1 MTTGAPLLLG
11 STTMELIVVTGL
23 SGAGRHSVMG
33 ALEDSGCT
41 ALDNVPPRLL
51 EPLLELESKLQPS
64 HDRLVV
70 GMDSRQADFVQEFDP
85 LLERLRAGNVP
96 VQVVFVEADDDVLL
110 RRYSETRRPHH
121 LALLGTAGEGIRR
134 EREILAPIRAMATT
148 ILDTSRLNLSEL
160 RLRIAALVPTLPTRS
175 TAVRLLS
182 FGFKRGVPAD
192 VDVVL
197 DARFLPNP
205 YYIEALKPLTGRDWP
220 VQEYLLE
227 SPDFREFLERTEAW
241 LRWSLPLVQQE
252 GRAYHTLAI
261 GCTGGQH
268 RSVALVEM
276 LARRLEREVASL
288 TVRHRELDS

>member
-1 MTTGAPLLLG
+1 
-11 STTMELIVVTGL
+11 MELIVVTGL
-23 SGAGRHSVMG
+23 SGAGRHSVLG
-33 ALEDSGCT
+33 ALEDTGCT
-41 ALDNVPPRLL
+41 ALDNVPVRLL
-51 EPLLELESKLQPS
+51 EPLMELESKLQAS

-70 GMDSRQADFVQEFDP
+70 GMDSRQADFASEFGP
-85 LLERLRAGNVP
+85 LLERLRIGNTP
-96 VQVVFVEADDDVLL
+96 VQVVFVEASDDILL

-134 EREILAPIRAMATT
+134 ERELLAPIRALATT
-148 ILDTSRLNLSEL
+148 ILDTSHLSLSEL
-160 RLRIAALVPTLPTRS
+160 RLRIAALVPHLPTRH

-192 VDVVL
+192 ADVIL

-205 YYIEALKPLTGRDWP
+205 YYVEALKPLNGKDWP

-227 SPDFREFLERTEAW
+227 APEFREFLQRAEDW

-276 LARRLEREVASL
+276 LAHRLRNDVAALSI
-288 TVRHRELDS
+288 RHRELDG

>member
-1 MTTGAPLLLG
+1 
-11 STTMELIVVTGL
+11 MELIVVTGL

-51 EPLLELESKLQPS
+51 EPLLELESKLQPNRE
-64 HDRLVV
+64 RLVV
-70 GMDSRQADFVQEFDP
+70 GMDSRQPEFPEEFGP
-85 LLERLRAGNVP
+85 LLERLQHQRVR
-96 VQVVFVEADDDVLL
+96 VQVVFVEAGDEVLL

-121 LALLGTAGEGIRR
+121 LALLGTAGEGIQR
-134 EREILAPIRAMATT
+134 ERELLAPIRALATT
-148 ILDTSRLNLSEL
+148 ILDTSQLSLSEL
-160 RLRIAALVPTLPTRS
+160 RLRIAALVPQVPTR
-175 TAVRLLS
+175 TTTVRLLS
-182 FGFKRGVPAD
+182 FGYKRGIPAD
-192 VDVVL
+192 ADVIL

-205 YYIEALKPLTGRDWP
+205 FYIEALKPLTGRDGP

-227 SPDFREFLERTEAW
+227 SPEFLEFLKRAEAW

-268 RSVALVEM
+268 RSVALVEL
-276 LARRLEREVASL
+276 LAQRLKPDVAAL
-288 TVRHRELDS
+288 TVRHRELDG

>member
-1 MTTGAPLLLG
+1 L
-11 STTMELIVVTGL
+11 
-23 SGAGRHSVMG
+23 G

-41 ALDNVPPRLL
+41 ALDNVPSRLL
-51 EPLLELESKLQPS
+51 EPLLELESKLTPG

-70 GMDSRQADFVQEFDP
+70 GMDSRQVEFAQEFGP
-85 LLERLRAGNVP
+85 LLERLRSSNIP
-96 VQVVFVEADDDVLL
+96 VQVVFVEAVDEVLL
-110 RRYSETRRPHH
+110 RRFSETRRPHH
-121 LALLGTAGEGIRR
+121 LALLGTAGEGIHR
-134 EREILAPIRAMATT
+134 ERELLAPIRAMATT
-148 ILDTSRLNLSEL
+148 ILDTSHLSLSEL
-160 RLRIAALVPTLPTRS
+160 RLRIAALVPQLPTRT

-192 VDVVL
+192 VDVIL

-205 YYIEALKPLTGRDWP
+205 YYVEALKPLTGRDWP

-227 SPDFREFLERTEAW
+227 SHEFREFLERAESW

-276 LARRLEREVASL
+276 LAHRLKRDVAAL
-288 TVRHRELDS
+288 TVRHRELEG

>member
-1 MTTGAPLLLG
+1 
-11 STTMELIVVTGL
+11 MELIVVTGL
-23 SGAGRHSVMG
+23 SGAGRHSVLG
-33 ALEDSGCT
+33 ALEDTGCT
-41 ALDNVPPRLL
+41 ALDNVPVRLL
-51 EPLLELESKLQPS
+51 EPLMELESKLQAS

-70 GMDSRQADFVQEFDP
+70 GMDSRQADFATEFGP
-85 LLERLRAGNVP
+85 LLERLRIGNTP
-96 VQVVFVEADDDVLL
+96 VQVVFVEASDDILL

-134 EREILAPIRAMATT
+134 ERELLAPIRALATT
-148 ILDTSRLNLSEL
+148 ILDTSHLSLSEL
-160 RLRIAALVPTLPTRS
+160 RLRIAALVPHLPTRH

-192 VDVVL
+192 ADVVL

-205 YYIEALKPLTGRDWP
+205 YYVEALKPLNGKDWP

-227 SPDFREFLERTEAW
+227 APEFREFLQRAEDW

-276 LARRLEREVASL
+276 LAHRLRNDVAALSI
-288 TVRHRELDS
+288 RHRELDG

>member
-1 MTTGAPLLLG
+1 
-11 STTMELIVVTGL
+11 MELIVVTGL
-23 SGAGRHSVMG
+23 SGSGRHSVLG

-51 EPLLELESKLQPS
+51 VPLLELEAKLQPTRE
-64 HDRLVV
+64 RLVV
-70 GMDSRQADFVQEFDP
+70 GMDTRQEGFVQEFRP
-85 LLERLRAGNVP
+85 MLERLNQGDVT
-96 VQVVFVEADDDVLL
+96 VQVVFVEAAEDVLL
-110 RRYSETRRPHH
+110 RRFSETRRPHH
-121 LALLGTAGEGIRR
+121 LALLGTAEEGIRR
-134 EREILAPIRAMATT
+134 ERELLAPIRALATV
-148 ILDTSRLNLSEL
+148 ILDTSHLSLTEL
-160 RLRIAALVPTLPTRS
+160 RLRIAALVPQVPTRN

-182 FGFKRGVPAD
+182 FGFKRGIPAD
-192 VDVVL
+192 ADVIL

-205 YYIEALKPLTGRDWP
+205 FYVEALKPLSGRDWP

-227 SPDFREFLERTEAW
+227 SPDFREFLERAEAW

-276 LARRLEREVASL
+276 LAHRLRNDVAAL
-288 TVRHRELDS
+288 TVRHRELEGQGLQLS

>member
-1 MTTGAPLLLG
+1 
-11 STTMELIVVTGL
+11 MELIVVTGL

-33 ALEDSGCT
+33 ALEDSGCS

-51 EPLLELESKLQPS
+51 EPLLELESKLSPNR
-64 HDRLVV
+64 DRLVV
-70 GMDSRQADFVQEFDP
+70 GMDSRQADFAQEFGP
-85 LLERLRAGNVP
+85 LLEQLRLSNVP
-96 VQVVFVEADDDVLL
+96 VQVVFVEAGDDVLL

-134 EREILAPIRAMATT
+134 ERELLAPIRALATT
-148 ILDTSRLNLSEL
+148 ILDTSHLSLSEL
-160 RLRIAALVPTLPTRS
+160 RLRIAALVPQVPTRS

-192 VDVVL
+192 ADVIL

-205 YYIEALKPLTGRDWP
+205 YYVEALKPLSGRDWP

-227 SPDFREFLERTEAW
+227 SSEFREFLERAESW

-276 LARRLEREVASL
+276 LAQRLKNDVAAL

>member
-1 MTTGAPLLLG
+1 MFHTRD
-11 STTMELIVVTGL
+11 MELIVVTGY
-23 SGAGRHSVMG
+23 SGAGRHSVLG

-51 EPLLELESKLQPS
+51 GPLLELEAKLQPNRE
-64 HDRLVV
+64 RLVV
-70 GMDSRQADFVQEFDP
+70 GMDSRQPDFVEDFAP
-85 LLERLRAGNVP
+85 LLDRLNHGNVS
-96 VQVVFVEADDDVLL
+96 VQVVFVEAAEEVLL
-110 RRYSETRRPHH
+110 RRFSETRRPHH
-121 LALLGTAGEGIRR
+121 LAQQGTAEEGIRK
-134 EREILAPIRAMATT
+134 ERELLAPIRALAST
-148 ILDTSRLNLSEL
+148 IIDTSRLSLSEL
-160 RLRIAALVPTLPTRS
+160 RLRIASLVPQVPTRN

-192 VDVVL
+192 ADVIL

-205 YYIEALKPLTGRDWP
+205 FYIEALKPLTGRDWP

-227 SPDFREFLERTEAW
+227 SPDYREFLERAESW

-276 LARRLEREVASL
+276 LAHRLRGAVAAL
-288 TVRHRELDS
+288 TVRHRELEG

>member
-1 MTTGAPLLLG
+1 
-11 STTMELIVVTGL
+11 MELIVVTGL

-51 EPLLELESKLQPS
+51 EPLLELESKLQPAR
-64 HDRLVV
+64 DRLVV
-70 GMDSRQADFVQEFDP
+70 GMDSRQPEFTQEFGP
-85 LLERLRAGNVP
+85 LLERLRTGNVP
-96 VQVVFVEADDDVLL
+96 VQVVFVEAEDKALL

-121 LALLGTAGEGIRR
+121 LALLGSAGEGIER
-134 EREILAPIRAMATT
+134 ERQILAPIRAMATT
-148 ILDTSRLNLSEL
+148 ILDTSGLSLSEL
-160 RLRIAALVPTLPTRS
+160 RQRIAALVPQLPTRS

-192 VDVVL
+192 ADVVL

-205 YYIEALKPLTGRDWP
+205 YYVEALKPLTGRDP
-220 VQEYLLE
+220 AVREYLLE
-227 SPDFREFLERTEAW
+227 APEFREFLERAEAW

-268 RSVALVEM
+268 RSVALVEL
-276 LARRLEREVASL
+276 LAHRLRRDVAAL
-288 TVRHRELDS
+288 TVRHRELDG

>member
-1 MTTGAPLLLG
+1 
-11 STTMELIVVTGL
+11 MELIVVTGL
-23 SGAGRHSVMG
+23 SGAGRHSVLG

-41 ALDNVPPRLL
+41 ALDNVPSRLL
-51 EPLLELESKLQPS
+51 EPLLELESKLTPG

-70 GMDSRQADFVQEFDP
+70 GMDSRQVEFAQEFGP
-85 LLERLRAGNVP
+85 LLERLRSSNIP
-96 VQVVFVEADDDVLL
+96 VQVVFVEAVDEVLL
-110 RRYSETRRPHH
+110 RRFSETRRPHH
-121 LALLGTAGEGIRR
+121 LALLGTAGEGIHR
-134 EREILAPIRAMATT
+134 ERELLAPIRAMATT
-148 ILDTSRLNLSEL
+148 ILDTSHLSLSEL
-160 RLRIAALVPTLPTRS
+160 RLRIAALVPQLPTRT

-192 VDVVL
+192 VDVIL

-205 YYIEALKPLTGRDWP
+205 YYVEALKPLTGRDWP

-227 SPDFREFLERTEAW
+227 SHEFREFLERAESW

-276 LARRLEREVASL
+276 LAHRLKRDVAAL
-288 TVRHRELDS
+288 TVRHRELEG

>member
-1 MTTGAPLLLG
+1 MFHTRA
-11 STTMELIVVTGL
+11 MELIVVTGL
-23 SGAGRHSVMG
+23 SGAGRHSVLG

-51 EPLLELESKLQPS
+51 ELESKLQPNRE
-64 HDRLVV
+64 RLVV
-70 GMDSRQADFVQEFDP
+70 GMDTRQEGFVPEFRP
-85 LLERLRAGNVP
+85 MLERLNQRNVT
-96 VQVVFVEADDDVLL
+96 VQVVFVEAAEDVML
-110 RRYSETRRPHH
+110 RRFSETRRPHH
-121 LALLGTAGEGIRR
+121 LAPSGTAEEGIRM
-134 EREILAPIRAMATT
+134 ERELLAPIRALATV
-148 ILDTSRLNLSEL
+148 ILDTSHLSLTEL
-160 RLRIAALVPTLPTRS
+160 RLRIATLVPQVPTRNTS
-175 TAVRLLS
+175 VRLLS

-192 VDVVL
+192 VDVIL

-205 YYIEALKPLTGRDWP
+205 YYVEALKGLTGRDWP

-227 SPDFREFLERTEAW
+227 SPDFREFLERAESW

-276 LARRLEREVASL
+276 LAHRLRNDVASL
-288 TVRHRELDS
+288 TVRHRELPG

>member
-1 MTTGAPLLLG
+1 
-11 STTMELIVVTGL
+11 MELIVVTGL
-23 SGAGRHSVMG
+23 SGAGRHSVLG
-33 ALEDSGCT
+33 ALEDTGCT
-41 ALDNVPPRLL
+41 ALDNVPVRLL
-51 EPLLELESKLQPS
+51 EPLMELESKLQAS

-70 GMDSRQADFVQEFDP
+70 GMDSRQADFASEFGP
-85 LLERLRAGNVP
+85 LLERLRIGNTP
-96 VQVVFVEADDDVLL
+96 VQVVFVEASDDILL

-134 EREILAPIRAMATT
+134 ERELLAPIRALATT
-148 ILDTSRLNLSEL
+148 ILDTSHLSLSEL
-160 RLRIAALVPTLPTRS
+160 RLRIAALVPHLPTRN

-192 VDVVL
+192 ADVIL

-205 YYIEALKPLTGRDWP
+205 YYVEALKPLSGKDWP

-227 SPDFREFLERTEAW
+227 APEFREFLQKAEDW

-276 LARRLEREVASL
+276 LAHRLRNDVAALSI
-288 TVRHRELDS
+288 RHRELDG

>member
-1 MTTGAPLLLG
+1 MG
-11 STTMELIVVTGL
+11 MELIVVTGL
-23 SGAGRHSVMG
+23 SGAGRHSVLG

-51 EPLLELESKLQPS
+51 EPLLELESKLQPGRE
-64 HDRLVV
+64 RLVV
-70 GMDSRQADFVQEFDP
+70 GMDSRQPDFALEFGP
-85 LLERLRAGNVP
+85 LLERLQLGSIP
-96 VQVVFVEADDDVLL
+96 VQVVFVEAQEEVLL
-110 RRYSETRRPHH
+110 RRFSETRRPHH
-121 LALLGTAGEGIRR
+121 LALLGTAGEGIRS
-134 EREILAPIRAMATT
+134 ERELLAPIRALATT
-148 ILDTSRLNLSEL
+148 ILDTSHLSLSEL
-160 RLRIAALVPTLPTRS
+160 RLRIAALVPQLPTRH

-182 FGFKRGVPAD
+182 FGYKRGNPAD
-192 VDVVL
+192 ADVIL

-205 YYIEALKPLTGRDWP
+205 YYVEALKPLTGRDWL

-227 SPDFREFLERTEAW
+227 SHEFREFLERAESW

-276 LARRLEREVASL
+276 LAHRLKRDVAAL

>member
-1 MTTGAPLLLG
+1 
-11 STTMELIVVTGL
+11 MELIVVTGL
-23 SGAGRHSVMG
+23 SGAGRHSVLG

-64 HDRLVV
+64 RERLVV
-70 GMDSRQADFVQEFDP
+70 GMDSRQGDFVQEFGP
-85 LLERLRAGNVP
+85 LLERLARGQVP
-96 VQVVFVEADDDVLL
+96 VQVVFVEAADEVLL
-110 RRYSETRRPHH
+110 RRFSETRRPHH
-121 LALLGTAGEGIRR
+121 LALLGTAEEGVRR
-134 EREILAPIRAMATT
+134 ERELLAPIRALAST
-148 ILDTSRLNLSEL
+148 ILDTSQLSLSEL
-160 RLRIAALVPTLPTRS
+160 RLRIATLVPTLPTRG

-182 FGFKRGVPAD
+182 FGYKRGLPAD

-205 YYIEALKPLTGRDWP
+205 FYVEALKPLTGQDWP

-227 SPDFREFLERTEAW
+227 APEFREFLERAESW

-276 LARRLEREVASL
+276 LGQRLRGDVASL
-288 TVRHRELDS
+288 TIKHRELMG

>member
-1 MTTGAPLLLG
+1 
-11 STTMELIVVTGL
+11 MELIVVTGL
-23 SGAGRHSVMG
+23 SGAGRHAVLG
-33 ALEDSGCT
+33 ALEDTGCT

-51 EPLLELESKLQPS
+51 EPLLELESKLQPGR
-64 HDRLVV
+64 DRLVV
-70 GMDSRQADFVQEFDP
+70 GMDSRHPDFAAEFGP
-85 LLERLRAGNVP
+85 LLERLQAENIP
-96 VQVVFVEADDDVLL
+96 VQVVFLEADDEALL

-121 LALLGTAGEGIRR
+121 LALLGSAGEGIRR
-134 EREILAPIRAMATT
+134 ERELLAPIRAMATT
-148 ILDTSRLNLSEL
+148 ILDTSHLNLSEL
-160 RLRIAALVPTLPTRS
+160 RQRVATLMPALPTRN

-192 VDVVL
+192 ADVIL

-205 YYIEALKPLTGRDWP
+205 YYVEALKPLTGRDWA

-227 SPDFREFLERTEAW
+227 SPEFREFLDRAESW

-276 LARRLEREVASL
+276 LGQRLRREVAAL
-288 TVRHRELDS
+288 VIRHRELEG

>member
-1 MTTGAPLLLG
+1 
-11 STTMELIVVTGL
+11 MELIVVTGL
-23 SGAGRHSVMG
+23 SGAGRHSVLG
-33 ALEDSGCT
+33 ALEDHGCT
-41 ALDNVPPRLL
+41 ALDNVPPRLV
-51 EPLLELESKLQPS
+51 EPLLELEGKLQPTRE
-64 HDRLVV
+64 RLVV
-70 GMDSRQADFVQEFDP
+70 GMDSRQTDFPQEFGP
-85 LLERLRAGNVP
+85 LLERLRTADVP
-96 VQVVFVEADDDVLL
+96 VQVVFVEASDEVLL

-121 LALLGTAGEGIRR
+121 LALLGTAGEGIGR
-134 EREILAPIRAMATT
+134 ERELLAPIRALATT
-148 ILDTSRLNLSEL
+148 ILDTSQMTLSEM
-160 RLRIAALVPTLPTRS
+160 RLRIAALVPQLPTRS

-192 VDVVL
+192 ADVVL

-205 YYIEALKPLTGRDWP
+205 YYVEALNPLSGRDWP

-227 SPDFREFLERTEAW
+227 SPEYREFLERAESW

-276 LARRLEREVASL
+276 LAHRLRRDVASL
-288 TVRHRELDS
+288 SVRHRELEG

>member
-1 MTTGAPLLLG
+1 
-11 STTMELIVVTGL
+11 MELIVVTGL
-23 SGAGRHSVMG
+23 SGAGRHSVLG

-51 EPLLELESKLQPS
+51 EPLLELESKLQPGRE
-64 HDRLVV
+64 RLVV
-70 GMDSRQADFVQEFDP
+70 GMDSRQPDFAQEFGP
-85 LLERLRAGNVP
+85 LLARLQLGSIP
-96 VQVVFVEADDDVLL
+96 VQVVFVEAQEEVLL
-110 RRYSETRRPHH
+110 RRFSETRRPHH
-121 LALLGTAGEGIRR
+121 LALLGTAGEGIRS
-134 EREILAPIRAMATT
+134 ERELLAPIRALATT
-148 ILDTSRLNLSEL
+148 ILDTSHLSLSEL
-160 RLRIAALVPTLPTRS
+160 RLRIAALVPQLPTRH

-182 FGFKRGVPAD
+182 FGYKRGNPAD
-192 VDVVL
+192 ADVIL

-205 YYIEALKPLTGRDWP
+205 YYVEALKPLTGRDWL

-227 SPDFREFLERTEAW
+227 SHEFREFLERAESW

-276 LARRLEREVASL
+276 LAHRLKRDVAAL

>member
-1 MTTGAPLLLG
+1 
-11 STTMELIVVTGL
+11 MELIVVTGL
-23 SGAGRHSVMG
+23 SGAGRHSVLG

-51 EPLLELESKLQPS
+51 EPLIELESKLQP
-64 HDRLVV
+64 DRKRLVV
-70 GMDSRQADFVQEFDP
+70 GMDSRQAEFAQEFGP
-85 LLERLRAGNVP
+85 LLERLRASNVP
-96 VQVVFVEADDDVLL
+96 VQVVFVEADDSALL

-121 LALLGTAGEGIRR
+121 FALLGTAGEGIQR
-134 EREILAPIRAMATT
+134 ERELLAPIRALATT
-148 ILDTSRLNLSEL
+148 ILDTTSLSLSEL
-160 RLRIAALVPTLPTRS
+160 RQRIAALVPQVPTRN

-192 VDVVL
+192 ADVIL

-205 YYIEALKPLTGRDWP
+205 YYVEALKPLTGHDSA

-227 SPDFREFLERTEAW
+227 SPDFREFLDRAESW

-268 RSVALVEM
+268 RSVALVEL
-276 LARRLEREVASL
+276 LAHRIRNDVAAL
-288 TVRHRELDS
+288 TVRHRELAG

>member
-1 MTTGAPLLLG
+1 
-11 STTMELIVVTGL
+11 MELIVVTGL

-51 EPLLELESKLQPS
+51 EPLLELESKLQPAR
-64 HDRLVV
+64 DRLVV
-70 GMDSRQADFVQEFDP
+70 GMDSRQADFAQEFGP
-85 LLERLRAGNVP
+85 LLERLRIGNIP
-96 VQVVFVEADDDVLL
+96 VQVVFVEAEDSVLL

-121 LALLGTAGEGIRR
+121 LALLGSAGEGIQR

-148 ILDTSRLNLSEL
+148 ILDTSGLSLSEL
-160 RLRIAALVPTLPTRS
+160 RQRIAALVPQLPTRS

-192 VDVVL
+192 ADVVL

-205 YYIEALKPLTGRDWP
+205 YYVEALKSLTGRDP
-220 VQEYLLE
+220 AVREYLLE
-227 SPDFREFLERTEAW
+227 APEFREFLERAEAW

-268 RSVALVEM
+268 RSVALVEL
-276 LARRLEREVASL
+276 LAHRLRRDVAAL
-288 TVRHRELDS
+288 TVRHRELDG

>member
-1 MTTGAPLLLG
+1 
-11 STTMELIVVTGL
+11 MELIVVTGL
-23 SGAGRHSVMG
+23 SGAGRHAVLG
-33 ALEDSGCT
+33 ALEDTGCT

-51 EPLLELESKLQPS
+51 GPLLELESKLQPGR
-64 HDRLVV
+64 DRLVV
-70 GMDSRQADFVQEFDP
+70 GMDSRHPDFAAEFGP
-85 LLERLRAGNVP
+85 LLERLQAENIP
-96 VQVVFVEADDDVLL
+96 VQVVFLEADDEALL

-121 LALLGTAGEGIRR
+121 LALLGSAGEGIRR
-134 EREILAPIRAMATT
+134 ERELLAPIRAMATT
-148 ILDTSRLNLSEL
+148 ILDTSHLNLSEL
-160 RLRIAALVPTLPTRS
+160 RQRVATLMPALPTRN

-192 VDVVL
+192 ADVML

-205 YYIEALKPLTGRDWP
+205 YYVEALKPLTGRDWA

-227 SPDFREFLERTEAW
+227 SSEFREFLDRAESW

-252 GRAYHTLAI
+252 GRAYHTMAI

-276 LARRLEREVASL
+276 LGQRLRREVATL
-288 TVRHRELDS
+288 VIRHRELEG

>member
-1 MTTGAPLLLG
+1 
-11 STTMELIVVTGL
+11 MELIVVTGL

-51 EPLLELESKLQPS
+51 EPLLELESKLQPAR
-64 HDRLVV
+64 DRLVV
-70 GMDSRQADFVQEFDP
+70 GMDSRQADFAQEFGP
-85 LLERLRAGNVP
+85 LLERLRTGNVP
-96 VQVVFVEADDDVLL
+96 VQVVFVEAEDSALL

-121 LALLGTAGEGIRR
+121 LALLGSAGEGIQR
-134 EREILAPIRAMATT
+134 ERQILAPIRAMATT
-148 ILDTSRLNLSEL
+148 ILDTSSLSLSEL
-160 RLRIAALVPTLPTRS
+160 RQRIAALVPQLPTRS

-192 VDVVL
+192 ADVVL

-205 YYIEALKPLTGRDWP
+205 YYVEALKPLTGRDSA
-220 VQEYLLE
+220 VREYLLE
-227 SPDFREFLERTEAW
+227 APEFREFLERAEAW

-268 RSVALVEM
+268 RSVALVEL
-276 LARRLEREVASL
+276 LAHRLRRDVAAL
-288 TVRHRELDS
+288 TVRHRELDG

>member
-1 MTTGAPLLLG
+1 
-11 STTMELIVVTGL
+11 MELIVVTGL
-23 SGAGRHSVMG
+23 SGAGRHSVLG

-51 EPLLELESKLQPS
+51 ELESKLQPNRE
-64 HDRLVV
+64 RLVV
-70 GMDSRQADFVQEFDP
+70 GMDTRQEGFVPEFRP
-85 LLERLRAGNVP
+85 MLERLNQRNVT
-96 VQVVFVEADDDVLL
+96 VQVVFVEAAEDVML
-110 RRYSETRRPHH
+110 RRFSETRRPHH
-121 LALLGTAGEGIRR
+121 LAPSGTAEEGIRM
-134 EREILAPIRAMATT
+134 ERELLAPIRALATV
-148 ILDTSRLNLSEL
+148 ILDTSQLSLTEL
-160 RLRIAALVPTLPTRS
+160 RLRIAALVPQVPTRNTS
-175 TAVRLLS
+175 VRLLS

-192 VDVVL
+192 VDVIL

-205 YYIEALKPLTGRDWP
+205 YYVEALKGLTGRDWP

-227 SPDFREFLERTEAW
+227 SPDFREFLERAESW

-276 LARRLEREVASL
+276 LAHRLRNDVASL
-288 TVRHRELDS
+288 TVRHRELPG